1 MMEEEF
7 PGRRKAIVVNCC
19 RALTSL
25 FLCWLLPGQEASA
38 NTDDLSS
45 EERAVPAFE
54 AIQVNG
60 AMSVSFTVAPHRM
73 VRVIAPAAV
82 LSQIRTAV
90 ENGRLILE
98 TEGSL
103 RLPQPIRIEAT
114 GPSLDSI
121 SIAGSG
127 DVKVNGLAGKTL
139 QLDIAGSGNIVA
151 HGAVEHSRIHV
162 AGSGNVDG
170 SVLRTSELEVQ
181 LSGSGDIRAYATRS
195 ARVAMTGSG
204 NIVIA
209 GNPARRDV
217 NRVGS
222 GSVQFN

>member
-1 MMEEEF
+1 MMDEEF
-7 PGRRKAIVVNCC
+7 PGRRKAIVINCC

-38 NTDDLSS
+38 SAADIQS
-45 EERAVPAFE
+45 EDRAVPAFE
-54 AIQVNG
+54 AIQING
-60 AMSVSFTVAPHRM
+60 AMSVNFTVGPRRT

-82 LSQIRTAV
+82 LSQIRTSV
-90 ENGRLILE
+90 EHGRLIIE

-103 RLPQPIRIEAT
+103 RLSRPVRIEAT
-114 GPSLDSI
+114 GPSLDAV

-127 DVKVNGLAGKTL
+127 DVKVNGLAGKSV

-162 AGSGNVDG
+162 AGSGNVDS

-181 LSGSGDIRAYATRS
+181 LSGSGDIRAYATQS

-217 NRVGS
+217 NRIGS

>member
-1 MMEEEF
+1 MMEKEF
-7 PGRRKAIVVNCC
+7 PGRLKAIVVNCC
-19 RALTSL
+19 KALASL
-25 FLCWLLPGQEASA
+25 FLCWLLPGQEVSAS
-38 NTDDLSS
+38 TGDICS
-45 EERAVPAFE
+45 EERSVPAFE

-60 AMSVSFTVAPHRM
+60 SMSVRFTVAPHRS
-73 VRVIAPAAV
+73 VLVIGPAAAI
-82 LSQIRTAV
+82 SQVRTAV
-90 ENGRLILE
+90 ENGRLIID
-98 TEGSL
+98 TEASL
-103 RLPQPIRIEAT
+103 RLVGPIRIEAT

-121 SIAGSG
+121 ALAGSG
-127 DVKVNGLAGKTL
+127 DVKVNGLAGKSV

-170 SVLRTSELEVQ
+170 SVLKASEIEVQ
-181 LSGSGDIRAYATRS
+181 LSGSGDIRAYASHS
-195 ARVAMTGSG
+195 ARIAMTGSG

-209 GNPARRDV
+209 GNPAQRDV